1 MLKLF
6 ANLKL
11 AHKFAL
17 SFGVVLA
24 LLGLLGFSAF
34 KGFNQIGTK
43 LDLFKADVIPGQKAA
58 TELDDSMMAAYIEF
72 NSAIIA
78 TTPAERSTFFKAYA
92 EEVEGMHASL
102 DAYEKTITVD
112 EDRKNFDEFKK
123 LWTDFTASTAGYVAS
138 LKAGKTP
145 ADLTAKW
152 KETHAKFAS
161 VDEFASK
168 IVDWNETHGYEL
180 HREAVSAATGAKT
193 TMWTVLVAAFAV
205 AAAAGVVLTRSITRP
220 VKAVADRLNS
230 IATICAVGL
239 EEGLASLKQG
249 DLTLRVTPATTAVPN
264 PGKDELGQMASSFND
279 MLSKIQS
286 AIESYNDARLSLSS
300 LIHDVSKG
308 SSTVAQTSTNLA
320 ASSEQI
326 TATASEISA
335 GSDQL
340 ATNAS
345 EVAVI
350 VEELHAQVLEVGS
363 SSERQANLVEEASNS
378 LSEASRG
385 IAQVDEAAKEMAVSA
400 ESGNSAVAATVAAME
415 RLKEQIEFS
424 ATKVQELDAAGQK
437 IGDIVKTIDSI
448 AAQTNLLALNA
459 AIEAARAGEH
469 GRGFAVVADEVR
481 KLAEQSS
488 LATKE
493 IGSLIG
499 NVRSTVQETVEAIQ
513 TTSNEAEDGV
523 KRSTLAGEALK
534 EILQSADKVKTH
546 ADQVAK
552 VTHEATASM
561 ENVAL
566 AARDNLQASQ
576 EMTEGTERVTHAIT
590 NVAAISEEAAAGAS
604 EMTNGIT
611 EVSES
616 ATNLSILS
624 GSLQEAVDKFK
635 IDSGSAAESGVPVL
649 KIYDAKAA

>member
-1 MLKLF
+1 MAKIF
-6 ANLKL
+6 GNLKL

-58 TELDDSMMAAYIEF
+58 TELDDSMMATYIEF
-72 NSAIIA
+72 NSAVIA
-78 TTPAERSTFFKAYA
+78 TTPAERSTFFKTYA
-92 EEVEGMHASL
+92 EEVEGMNASL

-123 LWTDFTASTAGYVAS
+123 LWTDFTASTAGYVAL

-161 VDEFASK
+161 VDEFAAK
-168 IVDWNETHGYEL
+168 IVDWNEKHGYEL
-180 HREAVSAATGAKT
+180 HKE
-193 TMWTVLVAAFAV
+193 AV
-205 AAAAGVVLTRSITRP
+205 AASDSATSSMWAVMLFAFGVAVVAGLVLTRAITKP
-220 VKAVADRLNS
+220 LSLVAERLSSVENR
-230 IATICAVGL
+230 CAVGL
-239 EEGLASLKQG
+239 REGFVALSNG
-249 DLTLRVTPATTAVPN
+249 DLTVEIVPATSAIHAS
-264 PGKDELGQMASSFND
+264 GKDELAALSNSFD
-279 MLSKIQS
+279 SMLDKIQT
-286 AIESYNDARLSLSS
+286 AVRYYNDSRLTLQGLVREVRDGASTVA
-300 LIHDVSKG
+300 DT
-308 SSTVAQTSTNLA
+308 SSTVAA
-320 ASSEQI
+320 ASEEI

-350 VEELHAQVLEVGS
+350 VEELHAQVLEVGQ
-363 SSERQANLVEEASNS
+363 SSERQATLVEQAAGS

-385 IAQVDEAAKEMAVSA
+385 IAQVDEAAKEMAA
-400 ESGNSAVAATVAAME
+400 SAVTGNEAVTETVSAME
-415 RLKEQIEFS
+415 RLKTQVEFS
-424 ATKVQELDAAGQK
+424 AAKVQELDAAGQK

-493 IGSLIG
+493 IGGLIG

-513 TTSNEAEDGV
+513 TTSIEAEDGV

-534 EILQSADKVKTH
+534 EILVSAEKVKEH

-552 VTHEATASM
+552 VTYEATASM
-561 ENVAL
+561 DNVAL
-566 AARDNLQASQ
+566 AARDNLQASK
-576 EMTEGTERVTHAIT
+576 EMTEGTERVTDAIT
-590 NVAAISEEAAAGAS
+590 NVAAIAEEAAAGAS
-604 EMTNGIT
+604 EMTKGISD
-611 EVSES
+611 VSDS
-616 ATNLSILS
+616 ATNLSVLS
-624 GSLQEAVDKFK
+624 VQLAGQLDMFK
-635 IDSGSAAESGVPVL
+635 IDRDADTTSGAPVL

>member
-1 MLKLF
+1 MAKIF
-6 ANLKL
+6 GNLKL

-17 SFGVVLA
+17 SFGIVLA

-34 KGFNQIGTK
+34 KGFGQIGTK
-43 LDLFKADVIPGQKAA
+43 LDLFKGDVIPGQRAA
-58 TELDDSMMAAYIEF
+58 TALMDGIMGSYSALGEVALEPNVAKRAKLAEEF
-72 NSAIIA
+72 ETVTKEMDEAM
-78 TTPAERSTFFKAYA
+78 KAY
-92 EEVEGMHASL
+92 EP
-102 DAYEKTITVD
+102 TITVD
-112 EDRKNFDEFKK
+112 EDRKNFDK
-123 LWTDFTASTAGYVAS
+123 LKVMWEDYSKSARGY
-138 LKAGKTP
+138 KAALVSGKNP
-145 ADLTAKW
+145 YDMTAKFN
-152 KETHAKFAS
+152 EVSAKYHPL
-161 VDEFASK
+161 DEFCGTIA
-168 IVDWNETHGYEL
+168 DWNEKHGFDL
-180 HREAVSAATGAKT
+180 HKEAAAASAGATSS
-193 TMWTVLVAAFAV
+193 MWTVMVFAV
-205 AAAAGVVLTRSITRP
+205 AVAIAAGVILTRSIVGP
-220 VKAVADRLNS
+220 VKQVAERLHS
-230 IATICAVGL
+230 IATVCAVGL
-239 EEGLASLKQG
+239 EQGIAALKTG
-249 DLTLRVTPATTAVPN
+249 DLTVEVVPATKPVAN
-264 PGKDELGQMASSFND
+264 PGKDELGQMATTFNL
-279 MLSKIQS
+279 MLSRIQS
-286 AIESYNDARLSLSS
+286 SIESYNESRETLQGLVREVRDGASTVA
-300 LIHDVSKG
+300 DT
-308 SSTVAQTSTNLA
+308 SSTVAA
-320 ASSEQI
+320 ASEEI

-363 SSERQANLVEEASNS
+363 SSERQATLVDQAASS

-385 IAQVDEAAKEMAVSA
+385 IAQVDEAAKEMAASA
-400 ESGNSAVAATVAAME
+400 VSGNDAVSETVSAME
-415 RLKEQIEFS
+415 RLKTQVEFS
-424 ATKVQELDAAGQK
+424 AAKVQELDAAGQK

-493 IGSLIG
+493 IGGLIG
-499 NVRSTVQETVEAIQ
+499 NVRSTVHETVEAIQ

-534 EILQSADKVKTH
+534 EILASAEKVKAH

-552 VTHEATASM
+552 VTYEATASM

-590 NVAAISEEAAAGAS
+590 NVAAIAEEAAAGAS
-604 EMTNGIT
+604 EMTKGIT
-611 EVSES
+611 DVSES
-616 ATNLSILS
+616 ATNLSVLS
-624 GSLQEAVDKFK
+624 VQLAGRLDMFK
-635 IDSGSAAESGVPVL
+635 LESGATKTAKL
-649 KIYDAKAA
+649 EIYENKAA